1 VHSRV
6 VRRLD
11 RAHRSRPAGELE
23 EKESGGGGKEEEE
36 ECGNEERKV
45 MMCARAC
52 FSKSQER
59 KKDVIVKYYFN
70 IAALPA
76 VRARARISHTPIIK
90 SSLFS
95 KTSLSPPETLRDKR
109 RPMAYTTASNFF
121 RQLGSLKVKEV
132 PDFLKKTITKDAVK
146 ENAKLFLSE
155 YREKYIKTG
164 SILPVYHAMGA
175 VFATAYVTVW
185 PTEYRHFKA
194 QQEGG
199 GH

>member
-1 VHSRV
+1 
-6 VRRLD
+6 
-11 RAHRSRPAGELE
+11 LE
-23 EKESGGGGKEEEE
+23 EKESGGGGEEE

-45 MMCARAC
+45 MMCARV
-52 FSKSQER
+52 FFNIVRER
-59 KKDVIVKYYFN
+59 VIGKYYFN
-70 IAALPA
+70 IAALPKA
-76 VRARARISHTPIIK
+76 VRARLKHTKFSFPHHHR
-90 SSLFS
+90 S
-95 KTSLSPPETLRDKR
+95 KTSLSADDDYRLLDARDTTDK
-109 RPMAYTTASNFF
+109 MAYTTASNFF
-121 RQLGSLKVKEV
+121 RQLGALKVKEV

>member
-1 VHSRV
+1 MHY
-6 VRRLD
+6 
-11 RAHRSRPAGELE
+11 P
-23 EKESGGGGKEEEE
+23 
-36 ECGNEERKV
+36 
-45 MMCARAC
+45 
-52 FSKSQER
+52 
-59 KKDVIVKYYFN
+59 
-70 IAALPA
+70 P
-76 VRARARISHTPIIK
+76 VRALLKHTKFSFPHR
-90 SSLFS
+90 S
-95 KTSLSPPETLRDKR
+95 KTSLSPPRDND
-109 RPMAYTTASNFF
+109 MAYTTASNFF